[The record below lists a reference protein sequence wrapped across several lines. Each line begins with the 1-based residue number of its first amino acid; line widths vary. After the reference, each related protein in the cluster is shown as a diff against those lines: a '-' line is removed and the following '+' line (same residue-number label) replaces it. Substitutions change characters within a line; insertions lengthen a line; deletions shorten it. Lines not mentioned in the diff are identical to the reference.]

1 MHNQITGKEQAAILK
16 RLLTYLKP
24 HKKELVMAIVILA
37 GSVAAQVLSPIIMK
51 LFLDNHVTQLSFET
65 KPIMMLAIAF
75 IVVEL
80 LGVVLGYFQHLKFN
94 MIALNV
100 VKQLRVD
107 VFEKIGQLGMRYFD
121 HVPAGAI
128 VSRTTNDTEAIK
140 DMFVNVLISFVQAAF
155 LIVGIYVA
163 MFILSPVLAFYTLF
177 ILPLIVL
184 IVVLYRKYSSVIY
197 MQMREKLSE
206 LNAKISETL
215 SGMSVVQA
223 FRQEDRLQAEFDHIN
238 EQHLAA
244 SMRNINLNSYLLR
257 PMVSLIYMG
266 AIIVILAYF
275 GFSSFNSVVE
285 VGLVYAFV
293 TYLNRFFEPINQ
305 MMEQLAVFQQAI
317 VAGKRVFELLDEED
331 IAPAQLEESSYR
343 IDKGAIEFRNLT
355 FSYDGKRDV
364 LKNISFKVNPGE
376 TLALVGHT
384 GSGKSSIINLLMRY
398 YEFEHGAILIDG
410 HSIKSYS
417 IEELRRKIGLVL
429 QDPFLFYGT
438 IESNIKLYGDISTE
452 QVRDAVDFVNAE
464 FVHKLPNGLQE
475 KVTERGSTF
484 SSGQRQL
491 IAFARTMAT
500 DPKILVLDEATAS
513 IDTETEVAIQQS
525 LNKMRKGRTTIAIAH
540 RLSTI
545 QDAEHILVLHQGEI
559 VEYGNHQQ
567 LLEKEGLYHKMY
579 LLQNG
584 IADGL
589 K

>member
-1 MHNQITGKEQAAILK
+1 MRNELTGKEQATILK
-16 RLLTYLKP
+16 RLLMYLKP
-24 HKKELVMAIVILA
+24 HKRQLAIAILLLA

-65 KPIMMLAIAF
+65 RPIVTLVVAF
-75 IVVEL
+75 IVLEL

-94 MIALNV
+94 IIALNV

-107 VFEKIGQLGMRYFD
+107 VFKKIGKLGMRYFD

-140 DMFVNVLISFVQAAF
+140 DMFVSCVISFIQAAF
-155 LIVGIYVA
+155 LIVGIYIA
-163 MFILSPVLAFYTLF
+163 MFILSPILAFYTLF
-177 ILPLIVL
+177 ILPLIVI
-184 IVVLYRKYSSVIY
+184 IVILYRKFSSVIY

-215 SGMSVVQA
+215 SGMTVVQA
-223 FRQEDRLQAEFDHIN
+223 FRQEDRLKAEFDEIN

-244 SMRNINLNSYLLR
+244 AMRNVNLNSYLLR
-257 PMVSLIYMG
+257 PMISLIYMA

-275 GFSSFNSVVE
+275 GFSSFNNVVE

-293 TYLNRFFEPINQ
+293 TYINRFFEPINQ

-331 IAPAQLEESSYR
+331 LAPRQVESSSHR
-343 IDKGAIEFRNLT
+343 IEEGAIEFKDLT

-398 YEFEHGAILIDG
+398 YEFERGEILIDG
-410 HSIKSYS
+410 RSIKSYS
-417 IEELRRKIGLVL
+417 MEELRKKIGLVL

-438 IESNIKLYGDISTE
+438 IESNIKLHGDISSE
-452 QVRDAVDFVNAE
+452 EALAAVDFVNAE

-567 LLEKEGLYHKMY
+567 LLAKEGLYHKMY

-584 IADGL
+584 IVN
-589 K
+589 

>member
-1 MHNQITGKEQAAILK
+1 MHNELTNKEQVTILK

-24 HKKELVMAIVILA
+24 HKKEVAIAILLLA
-37 GSVAAQVLSPIIMK
+37 ISVAAQVLSPIFMK
-51 LFLDNHVTQLSFET
+51 MFLDNHVTQLSFEM
-65 KPIMMLAIAF
+65 KAISMLVTAF
-75 IVVEL
+75 IVAEL
-80 LGVVLGYFQHLKFN
+80 IGVVFGYFQHIKFN
-94 MIALNV
+94 IIALKV
-100 VKQLRVD
+100 VKQLRID
-107 VFEKIGQLGMRYFD
+107 VFEKIGKLGMRYFD

-140 DMFVNVLISFVQAAF
+140 DMFVSVIISFIQTAF
-155 LIVGIYVA
+155 LIVGIYIA
-163 MFILSPVLAFYTLF
+163 MFVLSPVLAFYTLF

-184 IVVLYRKYSSVIY
+184 LVALYRKYSSIIY

-215 SGMSVVQA
+215 SGMSVVQV
-223 FRQEDRLQAEFDHIN
+223 FRQEERLQAEFNEIN
-238 EQHLAA
+238 EQHLAT

-257 PMVSLIYMG
+257 PMISLIYLF
-266 AIIVILAYF
+266 AIMIVLAYF
-275 GFSSFNSVVE
+275 GFSSFNNAIE

-305 MMEQLAVFQQAI
+305 MMEQLAVFQQAV

-331 IAPAQLEESSYR
+331 VAPGQKLDSSIR
-343 IDKGAIEFRNLT
+343 IKHGAIEFKDVS
-355 FSYDGKRDV
+355 FSYDGERDV
-364 LKNISFKVNPGE
+364 LKHISFQVNPGE

-384 GSGKSSIINLLMRY
+384 GSGKSSIINLLMRF
-398 YEFEHGAILIDG
+398 YEFERGDILIDG
-410 HSIKSYS
+410 HSIKAYS
-417 IEELRRKIGLVL
+417 TEELRRQIGLVM

-438 IESNIKLYGDISTE
+438 IESNIKLYGDFTTE
-452 QVRDAVDFVNAE
+452 QVLDAVNFVNAD

-475 KVTERGSTF
+475 KVTERGSTY

-491 IAFARTMAT
+491 IAFARTMVM

-525 LNKMRKGRTTIAIAH
+525 LNKMREGRTTIAIAH

-545 QDAEHILVLHQGEI
+545 QDAEHIIVLHQGVI
-559 VEYGNHQQ
+559 VEYGNHQE
-567 LLEKEGLYHKMY
+567 LLLKEGLYHKMF

-584 IADGL
+584 IADAI
-589 K
+589 